1 MALHLYV
8 PKCINFANKS
18 VFLLFSFS
26 KISIN
31 FYRHANI
38 LCDVSL
44 FVSVFNILP
53 QSRECA
59 CVTQLFLF
67 FRLWLGETIAH
78 NSPYKLVASST
89 KFTKNES
96 KYWLLLEWSMLDLCY
111 DGRSSEAFRTVVPSI
126 FLLLLNACGGES
138 L

>member
-1 MALHLYV
+1 MGLRLYV
-8 PKCINFANKS
+8 PKCINFPNKS

-44 FVSVFNILP
+44 FVSVFNILL

-96 KYWLLLEWSMLDLCY
+96 KYWMLLEWAMRR
-111 DGRSSEAFRTVVPSI
+111 DGSSSEAFRAVVPSI

>member
-1 MALHLYV
+1 MGLRLYV
-8 PKCINFANKS
+8 PKCINFPNKS

-44 FVSVFNILP
+44 FLSVFNILP

-96 KYWLLLEWSMLDLCY
+96 KYWMLLEWAMRG
-111 DGRSSEAFRTVVPSI
+111 DGSSSEAFRAVVPSI

>member
-1 MALHLYV
+1 MGLRLYV
-8 PKCINFANKS
+8 PKCINFPNKS

-96 KYWLLLEWSMLDLCY
+96 KYWMLLEWAMRG
-111 DGRSSEAFRTVVPSI
+111 DGCSSEAFRAAVPSI